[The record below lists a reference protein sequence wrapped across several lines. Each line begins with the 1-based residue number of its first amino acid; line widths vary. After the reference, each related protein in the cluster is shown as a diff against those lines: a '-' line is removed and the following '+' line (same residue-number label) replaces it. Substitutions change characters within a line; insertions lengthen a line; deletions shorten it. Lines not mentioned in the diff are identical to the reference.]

1 MMRIISFFIL
11 ILIPL
16 LSIAG
21 SIIDESKMSSNNYFK
36 GMSNAEIDSY
46 CEAGHGGTIEQD
58 FCAKRD
64 FEKNDVKLNITY
76 QKVVQNLKNIDTD
89 ITIKTH
95 KVLPKLI
102 KAQKLWIAYRDAEC
116 DSQYAMVGN
125 GSMRNQQFFDCKSE
139 LTKNREQELQKG
151 YF

>member
-1 MMRIISFFIL
+1 MRIINFFIL

-21 SIIDESKMSSNNYFK
+21 DNIDESKMASNKYFK

-46 CEAGHGGTIEQD
+46 CKAGHGGTIEQD

-76 QKVVQNLKNIDTD
+76 QKLVHNLKDVDAD
-89 ITIKTH
+89 ITIKTY

-116 DSQYAMVGN
+116 DSQYTMVGN
-125 GSMRNQQFFDCKSE
+125 GSMRNEQFFYCKSE
-139 LTKNREQELQKG
+139 LTKNREQVLQKG